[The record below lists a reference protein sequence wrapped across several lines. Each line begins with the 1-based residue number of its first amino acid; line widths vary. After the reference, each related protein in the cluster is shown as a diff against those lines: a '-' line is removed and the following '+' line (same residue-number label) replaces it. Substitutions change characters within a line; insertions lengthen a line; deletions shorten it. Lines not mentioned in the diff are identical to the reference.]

1 MVNVTAVGVE
11 RTLSVEN
18 AAEEGKDRVTERYR
32 EREQR
37 NQECDDGM
45 ELEQAHD
52 GDAGEDEAEA
62 DIEDAADEEAE
73 DQDGQ

>member
-37 NQECDDGM
+37 NQERIC
-45 ELEQAHD
+45 AT
-52 GDAGEDEAEA
+52 
-62 DIEDAADEEAE
+62 AASAMI
-73 DQDGQ
+73 